1 MGPVDE
7 FYRKRAGLCPAVHFM
22 STDSQFRP
30 GLKRIVS
37 PVTEAGFLSGSR
49 CVVPAV
55 LVALLMTM
63 HSGCRTV
70 SLEPATESFASVE
83 TSGEANAYLLRAEE
97 LYRARQ
103 YAEALVVCVDLAQ
116 RYPNA
121 RGLEEMRSRIL
132 KAHLEERWEQAFERE
147 EISENRMV
155 LEALESRDVP
165 DTYRLPRNVEAR
177 EPEGFLDETSPMVV
191 ALDTPVDIHL
201 KNADL
206 PLIIDYLA
214 KDTNINI
221 IADQDI
227 GKGKTV
233 NIEADNI
240 PLREVLDYIS
250 RNMGV
255 NFHVGHNL
263 LWVTVPGEDQKVPLH
278 TRIYKL
284 QKGLQW
290 HGDDW
295 GSPTN
300 EISGSGDLRAV
311 SGKAAVLS
319 TNKTYI
325 VKMIDAFTEPVEGS
339 LTHLDHATHTLFVRN
354 SWENLRTIGRILEAL
369 DIDPPQVFIEARFV
383 ETSVADLR
391 EIGLEWILDS
401 PWVTSTKTVLQDGQ
415 QTTPTR
421 TQLDAG
427 GVSRF
432 NPFTADDAGPTDLG
446 PQGSFGERRPGAPST
461 VDQGLNLTY
470 QGILT
475 EPMFTAVL
483 HALDISGTG
492 KTLSVPRMTTL
503 NNSPAKFRNGEDL
516 RYYEM
521 FKSQAFSLLDQ
532 NRRAFTVT
540 VLIPDGR
547 PALEEL
553 GITLV
558 AVPSVGADRQSINL
572 MLTPTLS
579 RLEGFLSY
587 QDVDT
592 TNTVNEIQQVT
603 VKLPIISRREI
614 QTKVVVR
621 SGDTVVMG
629 GLIDTV
635 EQETVHKVPY
645 LSEVPVLGKLFQRL
659 DATEETRN
667 LLVFVTA
674 TVMSES
680 GESLVPLRTADPP
693 RSARVD
699 PIGMI
704 PPP

>member
-1 MGPVDE
+1 MITYGGCGTVDPE
-7 FYRKRAGLCPAVHFM
+7 PTAAEP
-22 STDSQFRP
+22 STPEISA
-30 GLKRIVS
+30 
-37 PVTEAGFLSGSR
+37 EAKAF
-49 CVVPAV
+49 
-55 LVALLMTM
+55 
-63 HSGCRTV
+63 
-70 SLEPATESFASVE
+70 
-83 TSGEANAYLLRAEE
+83 LLRAEE
-97 LYRARQ
+97 LYRAGE
-103 YAEALVVCVDLAQ
+103 YASALVVCVDLAQ
-116 RYPNA
+116 AHPNA
-121 RGLEEMRSRIL
+121 PGLNEMRRKIMQ
-132 KAHLEERWEQAFERE
+132 AHLEARWEEAFERDE
-147 EISENRMV
+147 LARSKMT
-155 LEALESRDVP
+155 LEAIEAGDVP
-165 DTYRLPRNVEAR
+165 DTYKLPRYVEQ
-177 EPEGFLDETSPMVV
+177 EELPGFLDENSPMAV
-191 ALDTPVDIHL
+191 ALETPVDIHL

-233 NIEADNI
+233 NIEADDL

-250 RNMGV
+250 RNMGIE
-255 NFHVGHNL
+255 FHVGENM
-263 LWVTVPGEDQKVPLH
+263 LWVTTPGEGKQVPLH
-278 TRIYKL
+278 TRIYKF

-300 EISGSGDLRAV
+300 KLAGVGELRAV
-311 SGKAAVLS
+311 STKAAVLS
-319 TNKTYI
+319 TNKTYV
-325 VKMIDAFTEPVEGS
+325 VKLIEMFTDPVEGS
-339 LTHLDHATHTLFVRN
+339 RVHLDHSTHTLFVRN
-354 SWENLRTIGRILEAL
+354 TWENLKTINSIIEAL
-369 DIDPPQVFIEARFV
+369 DVNPPQVFIEARFV

-415 QTTPTR
+415 PTALTR
-421 TQLDAG
+421 TQVDEG
-427 GVSRF
+427 DVVNFR
-432 NPFTADDAGPTDLG
+432 PFTADGTGQTDLG
-446 PQGSFGERRPGAPST
+446 PQGSFGQLRDGIPRTS
-461 VDQGLNLTY
+461 DQGLNLTY
-470 QGILT
+470 QGIIT

-483 HALDISGTG
+483 HALDISGKG

-516 RYYEM
+516 RYYEE
-521 FKSQAFSLLDQ
+521 FAAQAFSLLDE

-540 VLIPDGR
+540 VLVPKDR
-547 PALEEL
+547 PSLEEL

-558 AVPSVGADRQSINL
+558 AVPSVGADRESINL

-587 QDVDT
+587 QDVADT
-592 TNTVNEIQQVT
+592 NAVNEIQQVV

-635 EQETVHKVPY
+635 KQETIHKVPY
-645 LSEVPVLGKLFQRL
+645 LAEVPILGKLFQRL
-659 DATEETRN
+659 DVTEETRN

-674 TVMSES
+674 TVLSES
-680 GESLVPLRTADPP
+680 GESLVPLSAASPP
-693 RSARVD
+693 RTERVEAPGID
-699 PIGMI
+699 DVLP
-704 PPP
+704 